1 MNDPANHLDTSQR
14 TESTTSNMD
23 NLQQKHEESG
33 MCFCMDCHHNRMERI
48 LKETEQLR
56 ENRLILQNKNI
67 QMKKEM
73 EQSIQFATIQELKDE
88 YDESTDKLVV
98 ITPKCHNVTFQVN
111 EPNQPVNNQEKV
123 AVINENCLL
132 LDAQEPEFDQMK
144 KDMRNKTVYITIE
157 PQTEEM
163 ELTHYG
169 HATIEEIP
177 ALMQEDK
184 CKSNVEKYLLLEGL
198 HIYYEIVWIYN
209 IKIKNLLNQNGHSM
223 NICWNKLLCSSLKE
237 EPPESQT
244 LGHFW
249 DKNWMPLIKNE
260 FLFII

>member
-1 MNDPANHLDTSQR
+1 MIQNH
-14 TESTTSNMD
+14 E
-23 NLQQKHEESG
+23 K
-33 MCFCMDCHHNRMERI
+33 
-48 LKETEQLR
+48 
-56 ENRLILQNKNI
+56 
-67 QMKKEM
+67 MKQIA
-73 EQSIQFATIQELKDE
+73 QSIRFATIQELKDE
-88 YDESTDKLVV
+88 YDESTDELVV

-111 EPNQPVNNQEKV
+111 EQNQQVNDQEIV
-123 AVINENCLL
+123 AVVNDNCLL
-132 LDAQEPEFDQMK
+132 LDVQEPEFDQME

-184 CKSNVEKYLLLEGL
+184 CKLNVEKYLLMEGL

-209 IKIKNLLNQNGHSM
+209 TKIKNLLNQNGHSM
-223 NICWNKLLCSSLKE
+223 NICWNKLLSSSLKE
-237 EPPESQT
+237 VPPESQT
-244 LGHFW
+244 FRHFW
-249 DKNWMPLIKNE
+249 DKNWMPLMKNE